1 MCVENRCVKC
11 ILGMTDSRTL
21 ILIPSKESESL
32 LGTERERERVV
43 MFENSLLEME
53 MEEDYSFA
61 DVKQIE
67 PHQQI
72 GC

>member
-1 MCVENRCVKC
+1 
-11 ILGMTDSRTL
+11 MTDRQNINTNPVKGIKITSWN
-21 ILIPSKESESL
+21 
-32 LGTERERERVV
+32 REGVI
-43 MFENSLLEME
+43 MFENSLLEKE

-67 PHQQI
+67 PHKQI

>member
-1 MCVENRCVKC
+1 MENRCVKC

-21 ILIPSKESESL
+21 TLIPSKESKSL
-32 LGTERERERVV
+32 LGTERKRVI
-43 MFENSLLEME
+43 MFENSLLERE